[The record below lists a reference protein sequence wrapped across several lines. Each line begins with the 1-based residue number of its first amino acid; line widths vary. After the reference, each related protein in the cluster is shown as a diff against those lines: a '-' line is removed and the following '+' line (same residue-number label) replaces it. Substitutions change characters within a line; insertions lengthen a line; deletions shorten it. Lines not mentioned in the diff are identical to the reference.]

1 MAAGKKTKHIV
12 IQVCSGR
19 SCFPILGNFVQNSK
33 NGTYLLETVVDFL
46 IDDQMSH
53 KLNGKLVEF
62 ERNFFKVVEVHFLV
76 DLTLVLN
83 TFLRFDDE
91 VLDMELQF
99 IDISERF
106 EGVH

>member
-1 MAAGKKTKHIV
+1 MAASKKTKHIV
-12 IQVCSGR
+12 IQVCSGG

-33 NGTYLLETVVDFL
+33 NGTYLLKTVVDFL
-46 IDDQMSH
+46 VDGQMSN

-83 TFLRFDDE
+83 TFFRLDE
-91 VLDMELQF
+91 
-99 IDISERF
+99 
-106 EGVH
+106 